1 MEPTTSAGYPQ
12 PPGAGNSQRFA
23 APAGPVANALRWRQV
38 LRGEERQLRGLR
50 RWVASVLPDCP
61 ARDDVI
67 SVATELAS
75 NALRHTASGRGGW
88 LAVEITRYRAV
99 VRVLVADQGGQ
110 GEPRVIDDPDGESG
124 RGLLLVSGLSLRTGV
139 TGDQRGR
146 LVWADVA
153 FDAPDG
159 FGEVSAHDPYEAA
172 IRDGQARLARRFG
185 DMPAWFGRAT
195 LAWWALAGSGELV
208 SAPSVTELADLL
220 HRRWSAQSRA
230 LSDLRQ
236 ASTRGQSFSEAPR
249 LLPIPD
255 HAARQAFS

>member
-1 MEPTTSAGYPQ
+1 MKPTTSAGHPQ
-12 PPGAGNSQRFA
+12 PPNAGSSQRRLA
-23 APAGPVANALRWRQV
+23 APAAPVANALRWRQV
-38 LRGEERQLRGLR
+38 LRGEERQLRRLR

-88 LAVEITRYRAV
+88 FAVEITRYRAI

-110 GEPRVIDDPDGESG
+110 VEPRVIDDPDGESG

-139 TGDQRGR
+139 AGDQRGR
-146 LVWADVA
+146 LIWADVA

-185 DMPAWFGRAT
+185 DMPAWFGRST
-195 LAWWALAGSGELV
+195 LAWWALAGPSELV
-208 SAPSVTELADLL
+208 TASSAPELASLL
-220 HRRWSAQSRA
+220 CLSTDIGNCPVAAMSSAR
-230 LSDLRQ
+230 
-236 ASTRGQSFSEAPR
+236 
-249 LLPIPD
+249 
-255 HAARQAFS
+255 